1 MFVPKELDYWSWNA
15 RGNMATCNIAGFF
28 TVVAGGGMGPFYN
41 ASLVSLGIFDVFNL
55 WKHMIFI

>member
-41 ASLVSLGIFDVFNL
+41 ASLVSLGIFDVF
-55 WKHMIFI
+55 